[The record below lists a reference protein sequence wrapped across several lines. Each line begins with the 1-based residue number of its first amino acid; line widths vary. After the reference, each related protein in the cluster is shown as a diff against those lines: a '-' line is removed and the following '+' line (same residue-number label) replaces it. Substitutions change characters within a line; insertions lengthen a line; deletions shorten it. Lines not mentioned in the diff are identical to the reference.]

1 MVEKKH
7 RIAVICIHSCPLG
20 TLGGRDTGGMNVYI
34 VEMARE
40 LERRGYIV
48 DIYTRSHYPKH
59 SEVLSIGENIH
70 LIHIDTGACEE
81 VPKLVFY
88 SCLQKFI
95 CGIEGYRSSND
106 IHYSM
111 IHSHYWLS
119 GLVGKELQALWHI
132 PHITMFHT
140 LGIVKNNTG
149 IGEEETE
156 LRIESER
163 ELAQQCGCIIAA
175 TEREKTELVR
185 YYGANQDRITV
196 LPCGFN
202 PDLFRPLDSHEAR
215 NMLGLNNGKIIL
227 FVGRIDP
234 LKGLENMIRAMP
246 RLDSTLSPILVIV
259 GGDDYSRE
267 EFRSLQTVSA
277 ELGISEKVVFMGTVS
292 QDKLPNLYSAADV
305 CVIPSYYESFGLV
318 ALESLACGTPVVATD
333 VGDMTNIL
341 TDRISG
347 TVIGNNTPDSLALT
361 ISEYLYHKEES
372 NERSFRRASVMK
384 YSWSNIADRMVREY
398 ERLHAAGTAICG

>member
-1 MVEKKH
+1 MVDEKQ

-40 LERRGYIV
+40 LEKRGYIV
-48 DIYTRSHYPKH
+48 DIFTRSHYPEH
-59 SEVLSIGENIH
+59 SKVLSIGENIR

-81 VPKLVFY
+81 VPKVVFY
-88 SCLQKFI
+88 SYLQKFI

-106 IHYSM
+106 IHYCM

-140 LGIVKNNTG
+140 LGIVKNITG

-163 ELAQQCGCIIAA
+163 ELASQCDCIIAA
-175 TEREKTELVR
+175 TEREKTDLIR
-185 YYGANQDRITV
+185 YCNTPKDRITII
-196 LPCGFN
+196 PCGFN
-202 PDLFRPLDSHEAR
+202 PYLFRPVDRHEAR
-215 NMLGLNNGKIIL
+215 NTLGLNNGKIIL

-234 LKGLENMIRAMP
+234 LKGLGNMIQAMT
-246 RLDSTLSPILVIV
+246 RLDNTLSPELVIV
-259 GGDDYSRE
+259 GGDEYSRE
-267 EFRSLQTVSA
+267 EFRSLQALAA
-277 ELGISEKVVFMGTVS
+277 ELGIQEKVVFRGSVE
-292 QDKLPNLYSAADV
+292 QDKLPLFYSAADV

-333 VGDMTNIL
+333 VGDMKNVL
-341 TDRISG
+341 KDRISG
-347 TVIGNNTPDSLALT
+347 SVIENNTPDVLARAV
-361 ISEYLYHKEES
+361 SENLCAQEKGDAIT
-372 NERSFRRASVMK
+372 FRRASIMK
-384 YSWSNIADRMVREY
+384 YSWSTIADNMVREY